1 MRVAALALSTAESA
15 DAFEEHCAGEML
27 KSAAIAFANPCPTHL
42 CRLSRQRRRRGVFL
56 LCRRRSFRNSIVSG
70 QYVHTH
76 GVDCNEAWLSPEQ
89 PNSIEQLRDGGYH
102 TVNIGKVHA
111 APIRLPCGFNH
122 RTVVENKN
130 YKQGHHGPDG
140 DPRD

>member
-1 MRVAALALSTAESA
+1 MRSQILARRTFVGFLVSGGDAVYFYFA
-15 DAFEEHCAGEML
+15 DEGLF
-27 KSAAIAFANPCPTHL
+27 AIASSRANTCIRTAL
-42 CRLSRQRRRRGVFL
+42 
-56 LCRRRSFRNSIVSG
+56 
-70 QYVHTH
+70 
-76 GVDCNEAWLSPEQ
+76 DCNEAWLSPEQ